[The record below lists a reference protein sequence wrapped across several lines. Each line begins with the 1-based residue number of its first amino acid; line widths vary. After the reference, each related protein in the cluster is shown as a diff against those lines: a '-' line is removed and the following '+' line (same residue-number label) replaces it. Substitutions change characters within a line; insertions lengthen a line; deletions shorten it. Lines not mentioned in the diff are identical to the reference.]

1 MSTTAASR
9 RDDVRTGSTPSPA
22 RPNALG
28 RLEDRRQAR
37 RVKLVRALFVSGLL
51 TWTSLAGWWA
61 TYFYRTTQAVQDA
74 TLQRYAA
81 EQQLLARDLL
91 DDDREGIE
99 LAELPAHLALEPV
112 PLSDEA
118 LRYPH
123 LVIEWPGT
131 ETHRAIVVSEAERK
145 RLHAEWRN
153 KLVMLAGEGSLLIGL
168 LLVSIVALY
177 RLLLS
182 EWRLNRQTET
192 FVHAV
197 THELKSPLA
206 GLRAL
211 LQSLAT
217 LEVPK
222 DERRAYLEL
231 GLAEVKR
238 LDHLV
243 GNVLLS
249 SRLEGAGYLP
259 QLADCDVRVALEH
272 VYERKRLL
280 FEERGGALTLQAADV
295 RARMDPEALE
305 TILENLVDNALKYS
319 PDRPT
324 VELRA
329 SGDARTVRIEVRDN
343 GIGLDEA
350 ERTQV
355 FERFFRSPNGART
368 QAKGTGLGLFIARG
382 LARSCGGDLRV
393 DSEGTGRGTTFTLEL
408 PAAA

>member
-1 MSTTAASR
+1 MSTSAASR
-9 RDDVRTGSTPSPA
+9 RDDVRTGSAPSPA
-22 RPNALG
+22 RPSALG

-91 DDDREGIE
+91 DDHEGSE
-99 LAELPAHLALEPV
+99 VAELPAHLALEPV
-112 PLSDEA
+112 PLSDET

-131 ETHRAIVVSEAERK
+131 ETQRAIVVSAAERK

-217 LEVPK
+217 LEVPQ

-231 GLAEVKR
+231 GLAEVQR

-249 SRLEGAGYLP
+249 SRLEGAGFLP

-272 VYERKRLL
+272 VYDRKRLL
-280 FEERGGALTLQAADV
+280 FEERGGALTIQAAEV

-324 VELRA
+324 VVLRA

-343 GIGLDEA
+343 GIGLDET
-350 ERTQV
+350 ERAQV

-382 LARSCGGDLRV
+382 LARSCDGDLRV
-393 DSEGTGRGTTFTLEL
+393 DSGGKGRGTTFTLEL
-408 PAAA
+408 PATA